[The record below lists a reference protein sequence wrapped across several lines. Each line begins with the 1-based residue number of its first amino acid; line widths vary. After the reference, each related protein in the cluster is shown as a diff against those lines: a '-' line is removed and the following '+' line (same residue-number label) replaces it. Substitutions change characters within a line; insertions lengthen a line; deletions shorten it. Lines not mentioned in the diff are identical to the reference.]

1 MFTGFSCF
9 GLHWIPMMFQSAE
22 IRKRFGLQGDF
33 VTDLLKSCCCGCCV
47 LVQQEKETEQ
57 REGLLKSK
65 VEEAGYQQTDGMA
78 YKQ

>member
-22 IRKRFGLQGDF
+22 IRKKYGLQGDF

-57 REGLLKSK
+57 REALLHAK
-65 VEEAGYQQTDGMA
+65 VDETGYQSNVAME
-78 YKQ
+78 YK